1 METYLEAR
9 EPEVI
14 LFANVPVLLAVGVK
28 FAFARARSRA
38 VRAAGV
44 SGPGSDGVVRPPGV
58 TLPLDDAAAGVRV
71 FLSDVE
77 GVTRPEKEGV
87 VRPPPPREEATEE
100 GR

>member
-1 METYLEAR
+1 MDTYLDAR
-9 EPEVI
+9 DPEVI
-14 LFANVPVLLAVGVK
+14 LFANVLVLAVGVK

-58 TLPLDDAAAGVRV
+58 TLPFAAAGVRV

-77 GVTRPEKEGV
+77 GVTRPERDGV
-87 VRPPPPREEATEE
+87 VRPPPPREEATEG